1 MSSLRSPGLG
11 PVVGHTTPTSSTIW
25 IRASDRADVG
35 GKHADDR
42 RTIGLITIDQVDGQ
56 PATKDLHGVYYF
68 RLHRKYDR
76 TGIFTLGG
84 DHCLT
89 HAATD
94 SRPRIIPLVPNT
106 GYRVRVGTLTL
117 DDSFDTDQNIPD
129 SNLAHLLPDPSR
141 LRDQLLRIEGKRTT
155 AEFRTFP
162 DQPQDSMSFMLGS
175 CRYPGLLSKT
185 KEADEIFGPIL
196 TEARGPEQRD
206 RAQMVLMVGDQI
218 YADKLN
224 KHISI
229 SLADTF
235 EEFQDRYQSAFGS
248 RNMRALLREM
258 PTYMILDD
266 HEIEDNWT
274 QDRIDKPSENRAHSR
289 KVFNLA
295 IAAYRSYQWAHGP
308 RTYLN
313 RLYYQFACGGYPFF
327 VLDTRT
333 QRFMEDVPDSLT
345 DNRLLGRTRH
355 VDRHADAEGEPSQF
369 ERLEKW
375 PADSHAKHGDA
386 PKFIVTSSVFVPN
399 PMSARTGR
407 LDGKIQVIETRSQMV
422 KWMEASDSW
431 PGFPETR
438 RRLLRFVI
446 DRGIQNVVFLS
457 GDIHCANVAQITLKK
472 NSRELPL
479 KMVSITS
486 SAFYWPFPFAD
497 GEPSDYVHDSTDQAQ
512 LDTFRISETE
522 TMDYR
527 SWNYTQEDNFCRVD
541 IDRANHRLV
550 VTPFDKKGQQVCKTN
565 WFGMYDE
572 DNPLISKLELAPW

>member
-11 PVVGHTTPTSSTIW
+11 PIVGHTTPTSSTIW

-42 RTIGLITIDQVDGQ
+42 RTIGLLTIELVNGQ
-56 PATKDLHGVYYF
+56 PATRDLQGVYYF
-68 RLHRKYDR
+68 RLHRKCDR
-76 TGIFTLGG
+76 TGMFTLGG

-94 SRPRIIPLVPNT
+94 PRPPIIPLAPNT
-106 GYRVRVGTLTL
+106 RYRVRVGTLAL

-129 SNLAHLLPDPSR
+129 SSLADLLPDPRR
-141 LRDQLLRIEGKRTT
+141 LRDQLLRIDGKRAT
-155 AEFRTFP
+155 AEFWTFP
-162 DQPQDSMSFMLGS
+162 HQRQDRMSFMLGS
-175 CRYPGLLSKT
+175 CRYPGLLSKA
-185 KEADEIFGPIL
+185 KEADEIFEAIL
-196 TEARGPEQRD
+196 AEARGPEQRD

-224 KHISI
+224 RNIPI
-229 SLADTF
+229 GLADTF

-266 HEIEDNWT
+266 HEIEDNWA
-274 QDRIDKPSENRAHSR
+274 QDRIDKPPENRAHSR

-295 IAAYRSYQWAHGP
+295 IAAYRSYQWTHGP
-308 RTYLN
+308 RTYPN
-313 RLYYQFACGGYPFF
+313 RLYYQFCCGGYPFF

-333 QRFMEDVPDSLT
+333 QRFMEHVPDSLT

-355 VDRHADAEGEPSQF
+355 VDRHADAEGEPSQV

-375 PADSHAKHGDA
+375 LADSQAEHGDV
-386 PKFIVTSSVFVPN
+386 PKFIVTSSVFAPN

-407 LDGKIQVIETRSQMV
+407 LNDTIPITETRPPMV
-422 KWMEASDSW
+422 KWIEASDSW
-431 PGFPETR
+431 PSFPETR

-446 DRGIQNVVFLS
+446 DHGIQNVVFLS
-457 GDIHCANVAQITLKK
+457 GDIHCANVAQITLKD
-472 NSRELPL
+472 NDEELPL
-479 KMVSITS
+479 KMASITS

-497 GEPSDYVHDSTDQAQ
+497 GDPSDYVHDSTDQNQ
-512 LDTFRISETE
+512 RDTFRISETE

-550 VTPFDKKGQQVCKTN
+550 VTPFDKKGRQVCKTN

-572 DNPLISKLELAPW
+572 NNPLISVLELASW

>member
-375 PADSHAKHGDA
+375 LADSHAKHGDA

-479 KMVSITS
+479 KMASITS

>member
-1 MSSLRSPGLG
+1 MSSLRPPGLG
-11 PVVGHTTPTSSTIW
+11 PIVGHTTPTSSTIW
-25 IRASDRADVG
+25 IRASDRTDVG

-42 RTIGLITIDQVDGQ
+42 RTIGLITIDQIDGQ
-56 PATKDLHGVYYF
+56 PATEDLQGVYYF

-76 TGIFTLGG
+76 TGIFTLGR

-94 SRPRIIPLVPNT
+94 PPPPIIPLAPNT
-106 GYRVRVGTLTL
+106 HYRVRVGTLTL

-129 SNLAHLLPDPSR
+129 SSLADLLPDPSR
-141 LRDQLLRIEGKRTT
+141 LREQLLRIEGKRAT

-196 TEARGPEQRD
+196 AEARGAEQRD

-224 KHISI
+224 RHIPI
-229 SLADTF
+229 GLADTF

-258 PTYMILDD
+258 PIYMILDD

-274 QDRIDKPSENRAHSR
+274 QDRIDKPSENRAYSR

-295 IAAYRSYQWAHGP
+295 IAAYRSYQWTHGP
-308 RTYLN
+308 RTYPN
-313 RLYYQFACGGYPFF
+313 RLYYQFDCGGYPFF

-333 QRFMEDVPDSLT
+333 QRFMEDVSDSLA

-355 VDRHADAEGEPSQF
+355 VDQHAIAEGEPSQV

-375 PADSHAKHGDA
+375 LADSQDEYSNM
-386 PKFIVTSSVFVPN
+386 PKFIVTSSVFAPN

-407 LDGKIQVIETRSQMV
+407 LDDKIPVIETRSQMV

-431 PGFPETR
+431 PAFPETR

-446 DRGIQNVVFLS
+446 DQDIQNVVFLS
-457 GDIHCANVAQITLKK
+457 GDIHCANVAQITLKE
-472 NSRELPL
+472 NGEELPL
-479 KMVSITS
+479 KMASITS

-497 GEPSDYVHDSTDQAQ
+497 GEPSDYVHVSTAQDQ
-512 LDTFRISETE
+512 LDTFKISETE
-522 TMDYR
+522 TMNYR

-550 VTPFDKKGQQVCKTN
+550 VTPFDKKGRQVCKTN

-572 DNPLISKLELAPW
+572 DNPLVSMLDLAPW